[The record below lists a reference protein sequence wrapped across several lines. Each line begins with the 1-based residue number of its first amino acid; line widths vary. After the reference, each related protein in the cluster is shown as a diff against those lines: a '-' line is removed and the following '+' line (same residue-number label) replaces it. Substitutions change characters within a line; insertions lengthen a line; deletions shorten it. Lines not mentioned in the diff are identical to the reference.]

1 MTEIT
6 TKKKINSTKNPIKK
20 CFKIGS
26 LTVTTIDGS
35 IVEEMKIN
43 DTTTFF
49 EQEITQDGILLRVRN
64 ITF

>member
-6 TKKKINSTKNPIKK
+6 ATKNINSTKNPIKK

-26 LTVTTIDGS
+26 LTVTTIDES

-43 DTTTFF
+43 NNTTFF
-49 EQEITQDGILLRVRN
+49 EQEITEDGILLRVRD

>member
-1 MTEIT
+1 MIEIT
-6 TKKKINSTKNPIKK
+6 AKRNINSTKNPIKK

-26 LTVTTIDGS
+26 LPVTIIDES

-43 DTTTFF
+43 DNTTFF
-49 EQEITQDGILLRVRN
+49 EQEITDEGILFRIRD

>member
-6 TKKKINSTKNPIKK
+6 IKKNINSTKNPIKK

-26 LTVTTIDGS
+26 LTVTTIDES

-43 DTTTFF
+43 DTATFF
-49 EQEITQDGILLRVRN
+49 EQEITEDGILLRVKD
-64 ITF
+64 IVF

>member
-1 MTEIT
+1 MAEIT
-6 TKKKINSTKNPIKK
+6 TKKNINSTKNPIKK

>member
-6 TKKKINSTKNPIKK
+6 TKKNINSTKNPIKK

-35 IVEEMKIN
+35 IVKEMKIN
-43 DTTTFF
+43 ESTTYF
-49 EQEITQDGILLRVRN
+49 EQEITKDGILLR
-64 ITF
+64 IKEIKL

>member
-1 MTEIT
+1 MTEII
-6 TKKKINSTKNPIKK
+6 TKKNINSTKNPIKK

-26 LTVTTIDGS
+26 LTVTTIDES

-43 DTTTFF
+43 NNTTFF
-49 EQEITQDGILLRVRN
+49 EQEITEDGILLRVRN